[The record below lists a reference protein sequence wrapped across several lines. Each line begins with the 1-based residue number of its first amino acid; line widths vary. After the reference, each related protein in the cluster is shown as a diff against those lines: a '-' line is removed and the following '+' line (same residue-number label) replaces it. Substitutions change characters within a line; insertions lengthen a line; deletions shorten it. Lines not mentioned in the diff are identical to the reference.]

1 MYRNKLILTAFS
13 SVLLL
18 GAAAGASFA
27 APSDRPDRPGH
38 HGKMEHGM
46 MGGPRGAAFREIAF
60 VRMLKQFDANKD
72 GQISKQE
79 ATDGMEKIFAAIDTN
94 HDGSLTPGEI
104 RAYREAQFKA
114 RREAV
119 SAKQGDADQNATP
132 QAGDDKD
139 HGRHGHDG
147 HHRMHGNAHFRA
159 ITMMMGRIDTDQNGQ
174 ISKQEAE
181 TAFNKF
187 FDRMD
192 RNKDGVISIDDMP
205 DRPFL

>member
-1 MYRNKLILTAFS
+1 MYRNKLILTALS

-18 GAAAGASFA
+18 GAAAGSSFA
-27 APSDRPDRPGH
+27 APGDQADHPGH
-38 HGKMEHGM
+38 HGKMQHGM
-46 MGGPRGAAFREIAF
+46 MGGPRGEAFREIAF
-60 VRMLKQFDANKD
+60 VRMLKQFDTNKD
-72 GQISKQE
+72 GQISRQE

-104 RAYREAQFKA
+104 REYRQAQFKA

-119 SAKQGDADQNATP
+119 SVKQGNADEKADPKTADNN
-132 QAGDDKD
+132 G
-139 HGRHGHDG
+139 HGRPDHDG
-147 HHRMHGNAHFRA
+147 HHGMNMRIMGASLMMH
-159 ITMMMGRIDTDQNGQ
+159 RIDTDENGQ
-174 ISKQEAE
+174 ISEQEAE

-205 DRPFL
+205 DHPFL